1 MIRMTL
7 KIDSLILHETIEVK
21 VALPC
26 SIINIGKKFKT
37 VWCLHCAMSSGALFF
52 ERLSML
58 DYVEQYK
65 LIVIAPSLPNTFF
78 VNSKQGNYGDF
89 LDSELYPLI
98 KSMLPVSDNRDDN
111 FVLGVSMGAF
121 GALAWK
127 LRKPELFSAVV
138 AISGYYDHSLPFDP
152 KITKQKETY
161 ALSKLIVPYVE
172 RVFSDNEEISSE
184 IIKKQ
189 LKHFDPKDDTKFMF
203 YTGVCDYLS
212 IDQTKNIYGIAQKCG
227 LNSLYKEVPGE
238 HNVSCWCVATKD
250 AITHIF
256 GQRG

>member
-1 MIRMTL
+1 MIRMSL

-26 SIINIGKKFKT
+26 SILNIGKKFKT
-37 VWCLHCAMSSGALFF
+37 VWCLHCAMSSGDLFF

-98 KSMLPVSDNRDDN
+98 KSMLPVSDSKVDN
-111 FVLGVSMGAF
+111 CVLGVSMGAF

-127 LRKPELFSAVV
+127 LRKPELFSSVV

-152 KITKQKETY
+152 KISKLKATY
-161 ALSKLIVPYVE
+161 ALSRLIVPYVE
-172 RVFSDNEEISSE
+172 NVFSDNEEISPA

-189 LKHFDPKDDTKFMF
+189 LKHFALKDDTKFLF
-203 YTGVCDYLS
+203 YTGDHDYLS
-212 IDQTKNIYGIAQKCG
+212 LSQSKNIYVFSKESG
-227 LNSLYKEVPGE
+227 LNVEYKEVLGD
-238 HNVSCWCVATKD
+238 HNVSCWCIAIKM
-250 AITHIF
+250 AITRLF
-256 GQRG
+256 EQ